1 MTALEALESLL
12 ETVVD
17 ERATIESQM
26 RNIYPTPGSFAYN
39 KAKPNETT
47 GYDPTPSFHL
57 SEQDRIDTMS
67 ALQGQLQYNGQVQD
81 HIKRLMVEAKK

>member
-47 GYDPTPSFHL
+47 QFDPSAFPR
-57 SEQDRIDTMS
+57 DRSMQIETTS
-67 ALQGQLQYNGQVQD
+67 VLQGQLYYNGQVQD
-81 HIKRLMVEAKK
+81 HIKRLITAAKK